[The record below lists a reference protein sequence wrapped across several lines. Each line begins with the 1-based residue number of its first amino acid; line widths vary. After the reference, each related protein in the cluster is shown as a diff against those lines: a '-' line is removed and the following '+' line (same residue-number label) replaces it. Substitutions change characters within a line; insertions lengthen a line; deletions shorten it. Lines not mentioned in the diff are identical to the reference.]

1 MTGRRRW
8 KGKAGRGEKKKAWKL
23 KDGERRVRGEE
34 REEGGRRWR
43 INSLSV
49 AQLSHMLVIHFHTKH
64 TLKGSRKQTDRLK
77 LRVYVFICGCSGGG
91 GLGQTIDGVYDFTIW
106 PLEKVT
112 EGLRGWWLCPQNI
125 ETHTVCWFFTHMP
138 RYSDVSL
145 FFPPYFPLFFL
156 LLMMILIIN

>member
-77 LRVYVFICGCSGGG
+77 LRVCVFICGCSGGG
-91 GLGQTIDGVYDFTIW
+91 GLGQTIDGVYGFTIW

-125 ETHTVCWFFTHMP
+125 ETHTVCWFFHTYAQIF
-138 RYSDVSL
+138 RCQLV
-145 FFPPYFPLFFL
+145 FPPLFPLIFL
-156 LLMMILIIN
+156 TFDDDLDN